1 LRIIRY
7 CNRDTFNESQKYVLR
22 PIIQEKSLS
31 LVDQFIS
38 FEAGGEIMQPG
49 DDSGG
54 VTTVDQKQQ
63 SNSENEIAKMA
74 PRWAALVGILATGVL
89 YTFLP
94 QRLRIG
100 PSWLLLAIEVVTL
113 LPLVFILLTRD
124 DFSQNAIR
132 IYVMILLGIVT
143 LALAISILLLVISLP
158 KNKQATDLL
167 GSAAVLWSVNILVF
181 GLWYWEI
188 DGGGPA
194 KRHQSGHQAAD
205 FMFPQQANGNDGSWA
220 PHFLDYLFVAF
231 TGSTALSPADTYP
244 LTRPAKTLMMIEAI
258 LSLTII
264 VLLAARAINILG
276 S

>member
-1 LRIIRY
+1 
-7 CNRDTFNESQKYVLR
+7 
-22 PIIQEKSLS
+22 
-31 LVDQFIS
+31 
-38 FEAGGEIMQPG
+38 MQPG
-49 DDSGG
+49 DDSRG

-63 SNSENEIAKMA
+63 SSSENEIAKMA
-74 PRWAALVGILATGVL
+74 PRWAALIGILATGVL
-89 YTFLP
+89 YALLP

-100 PSWLLLAIEVVTL
+100 PSWLLLAIEVVAL
-113 LPLVFILLTRD
+113 LPLVFILLTRE
-124 DFSQNAIR
+124 DFSQSAIR
-132 IYVMILLGIVT
+132 IYIMILLGVVT
-143 LALAISILLLVISLP
+143 LALAVSILLLVISLP
-158 KNKQATDLL
+158 TNRHATDLL

-181 GLWYWEI
+181 ALWYWEI

-205 FMFPQQANGNDGSWA
+205 FMFPQQVNGNDGSWA

-231 TGSTALSPADTYP
+231 TGSTALSPADTFP

-264 VLLAARAINILG
+264 VLLAARAVNILG

>member
-1 LRIIRY
+1 
-7 CNRDTFNESQKYVLR
+7 
-22 PIIQEKSLS
+22 
-31 LVDQFIS
+31 
-38 FEAGGEIMQPG
+38 MQS
-49 DDSGG
+49 DDNAGG
-54 VTTVDQKQQ
+54 VTTTQPQQKPVAD
-63 SNSENEIAKMA
+63 NELTKMA
-74 PRWAALVGILATGVL
+74 PRWAAIIGILATGFL
-89 YTFLP
+89 YALLP

-100 PSWLLLAIEVVTL
+100 PSWLLLAIEVVV
-113 LPLVFILLTRD
+113 LVPIAFILLTRD
-124 DFSQNAIR
+124 DFSHRAIR
-132 IYVMILLGIVT
+132 ISIMLLLGIVT
-143 LALAISILLLVISLP
+143 LALAISILLLIISLP
-158 KNKQATDLL
+158 TNRHAGDLL
-167 GSAAVLWSVNILVF
+167 GSAAVLWSVNIIVF
-181 GLWYWEI
+181 ALWYWEI
-188 DGGGPA
+188 DGGGPV